1 MQSFIS
7 RKLNQSFNC
16 RAALIIGGIIYIMF
30 LSACNSRPIASFKNV
45 IVLIGDDHT
54 AGVVGCYGNDIIKTP
69 NIDRLASHGI
79 LFTSAYANAP
89 VCSASRQS
97 IITAKYPHATGVT
110 LLGTSF
116 DDENNVTI
124 AEFLKENYNFQTA
137 IIGKNHFNNKQH
149 HGFDYMITYDDY
161 KNFIR
166 LNPPKTIPDTIKTRP
181 PWRPFRDPASTWLN
195 AEGLPS
201 AAYEIDDLSS
211 FVNDRAIDF
220 IRRNINDRFCL
231 WIGYQ
236 EPHSPF
242 NFPVDFETKYD
253 PDRLPLPQGS
263 PEDDRWIP
271 EEFRELTHAERRGI
285 IRSYYQSVAYLDK
298 KVGEIY
304 DEVQRLGIE
313 KETLVIYIGD
323 QGYLLNDHK
332 RFEKHTMWEPAV
344 HSPFIMATGGK
355 YGKGKRIENLTEF
368 VDIVPTILDL
378 LGCKPMETAQGKSL
392 MNIVSGKSNEH
403 KTYIYSEFLEDN
415 KVMIRSENNFKYI
428 YTTGLRDLGQGYKT
442 GYGPSGVTER
452 LYDLNLDPGETRNV
466 FGESGYES
474 ITEELKSAL
483 LDHFMKTHPMASQ
496 LPQNLNRLEKFA
508 FFTIPRDKDSSLGSH

>member
-1 MQSFIS
+1 MKNVLNRKSSYSFRFKTVFMIY
-7 RKLNQSFNC
+7 
-16 RAALIIGGIIYIMF
+16 GIFFLLFF
-30 LSACNSRPIASFKNV
+30 LSCKSVHNKPFKNV
-45 IVLIGDDHT
+45 IVLISDDHT
-54 AGVVGCYGNDIIKTP
+54 AGVTGCYGNTIIKTP

-97 IITAKYPHATGVT
+97 IITGKYPHSTGVT

-116 DDENNVTI
+116 NDENNLTL

-149 HGFDYMITYDDY
+149 HGFDHMITYQNY
-161 KNFIR
+161 KNHIK

-181 PWRPFRDPASTWLN
+181 RWRPFRDDASIWLN
-195 AEGLPS
+195 AEGLPGGI
-201 AAYEIDDLSS
+201 YEKDDLSS
-211 FVNDRAIDF
+211 FVNNKAIDF
-220 IRRNINDRFCL
+220 IRHNIDNRFCL
-231 WIGYQ
+231 WIGYE

-242 NFPVDFETKYD
+242 HFPIDFETKYD
-253 PDRLPLPQGS
+253 PDRLPLPEGS

-271 EEFRELTHAERRGI
+271 EEFRDLTDAERRGI
-285 IRSYYQSVAYLDK
+285 IRSYYQSVSYLDK

-313 KETLVIYIGD
+313 KETLIIYIGD

-332 RFEKHTMWEPAV
+332 RFEKHTMWEQAV

-355 YGKGKRIENLTEF
+355 YGKGVKIENLTEF

-378 LGCKPMETAQGKSL
+378 LGCKPMEATQGKSL
-392 MNIVSGKSNEH
+392 MNIIIGENSEH
-403 KTYIYSEFLEDN
+403 KKYIYSEFLEDN
-415 KVMIRSENNFKYI
+415 KIMIRSENNFKYI

-442 GYGPSGVTER
+442 GYGPSGVIER
-452 LYDLNLDPGETRNV
+452 LYDLNKDPQETRNV

-474 ITEELKSAL
+474 ITEELKIAL
-483 LDHFMKTHPMASQ
+483 LDHLMRTHPMASQ

-508 FFTIPRDKDSSLGSH
+508 FFTIPRDKGSRPGFH